1 MIRFVNLQSR
11 RFVFSS
17 INGNAKLETCIV
29 SLLSTHVVKIEK
41 SHREACKGNPRR
53 VCLDEDDR
61 NELALSLAGP
71 SDPERKQLST
81 NGVKVNQLQGHRRTA
96 SATNDIGAWIAVSND
111 GVLLIL
117 HKALGSHLSDLHE
130 KFPASLAS

>member
-11 RFVFSS
+11 RFAFPS
-17 INGNAKLETCIV
+17 INGNAKIETGIV

-41 SHREACKGNPRR
+41 SHREAGKGNPRW
-53 VCLDEDDR
+53 VCLNEDDR

-111 GVLLIL
+111 GVL